1 MIFPNCPDV
10 TSLFFQPQRS
20 STIKLDKSMD
30 EKVQEHADRYAQ
42 CAGPRAICF
51 QARDTSHSININVR
65 NPAKKVL
72 NHSNGGEACEL
83 RLTLGQ
89 CHAFPNSPTFTV
101 AILSQ

>member
-1 MIFPNCPDV
+1 MLMLSEN
-10 TSLFFQPQRS
+10 
-20 STIKLDKSMD
+20 KS
-30 EKVQEHADRYAQ
+30 EPQ

-72 NHSNGGEACEL
+72 NHSTEGEACEL

-101 AILSQ
+101 TILSQ